1 MHFSAVLFTFAF
13 QAAKVVSYSPNSH
26 SFDPLKHLAGT
37 APPFDPQDPATD
49 PAPPQGCNV
58 TRAAYLVRHAA
69 IYANDFD
76 YEEYIEPFI
85 QKLSNTSVKWSSIPS
100 LSFLSTW
107 EAPISDGELE
117 MLTRSGKLEA
127 TNLGVDIAQRYQNL
141 RTPNKIWTSTAER
154 TVKTA
159 QSFSNGMAD
168 DASEIEIVQVYEGK
182 NDSANSLTPYKA
194 CPAYS
199 SSYGSKQSG
208 QFQEIYSKPITERFN
223 SLAPAF
229 NFTGDDVYGMSLL
242 CGYETVIRGS
252 SPFCDLSVLSP
263 SDWLGFE
270 YTNDIQYFYNTG
282 YGNEASGA
290 IGFPWVNATF
300 NTLMTEQNNASN
312 ATQDQDLYISF
323 THRELPPTVIVA
335 LGLFNNS
342 AYSGANDV
350 NGTMPLNQI
359 NYNRAWKSSAILPF
373 LTNIAIEKMECDSFG
388 YDAGTYYRV
397 LVNNSP
403 QDLVDCIGGP
413 GTSCKEENI
422 QSWLGER
429 ADVVGSLV
437 DTCGV
442 DYNNG
447 TDVLSIY

>member
-1 MHFSAVLFTFAF
+1 MQFSVVLLTFAL
-13 QAAKVVSYSPNSH
+13 QATNVVSHSPNSY
-26 SFDPLKHLAGT
+26 SFDPLEHLAGT

-76 YEEYIEPFI
+76 YEEYIEPFV
-85 QKLSNTSVKWSSIPS
+85 QKLANTSVNWASIPS

-107 EAPISDGELE
+107 QAPITDPEIE

-127 TNLGVDIAQRYQNL
+127 TNLGVDIAQRYQSL
-141 RTPNKIWTSTAER
+141 RTPKKIWTSTAER

-159 QSFSNGMAD
+159 QSFSNGIAN
-168 DASEIEIVQVYEGK
+168 DASEIEIVEVYEGK
-182 NDSANSLTPYKA
+182 NDSANSLTPYKG

-199 SSYGSKQSG
+199 SSGGSDQSSE
-208 QFQEIYSKPITERFN
+208 FQETYTKPITARFN
-223 SLAPAF
+223 SLAPAS
-229 NFTGDDVYGMSLL
+229 NFTSSDIYGMSLL

-263 SDWLGFE
+263 TDWLGFE

-282 YGNEASGA
+282 YGQAASGA

-300 NTLMTEQNNASN
+300 NTLMRAQNPTSN

-342 AYSGANDV
+342 AYTGANNI
-350 NGTMPLNQI
+350 NGTMPLHQI

-373 LTNIAIEKMECDSFG
+373 LTNIAIEKLECDSFG
-388 YDAGTYYRV
+388 FDAGTYYRV

-403 QDLVDCIGGP
+403 QDLVDCTGGP
-413 GTSCKEENI
+413 GTSCKEEDVKG
-422 QSWLGER
+422 WLGER
-429 ADVVGSLV
+429 AEVVGSFV
-437 DTCGV
+437 DVCGV
-442 DYNNG
+442 DYGNG
-447 TDVLSIY
+447 TDVLGIY